1 MQANCFTVGK
11 GHRFKKQHFTCI
23 KTRRQQPIFFLSGCY
38 KWNRRWRSLLCKI
51 AFSLVERDK
60 GLIKVGL
67 RGKASLQM
75 LTRNHD
81 NLPCACGLS
90 HVQLSATPW
99 TVAHQAPLSMGSL
112 GKDTGVGCHFLL
124 YGVFLSQGLNLCLLH
139 WQADSLPL
147 SHQGSPLMEYHSAW
161 KKKEIL
167 SFVTIQT
174 KLNDMLSGM
183 GQNTEKQILYDL
195 TYMWNLQ
202 KSTHRSRM

>member
-99 TVAHQAPLSMGSL
+99 TVAHQAPLSMGFSRQEYWSSL
-112 GKDTGVGCHFLL
+112 PFPPPGNLPDPGIKLISPKSLTLVGRFFTTVCPRYHHLL
-124 YGVFLSQGLNLCLLH
+124 YF
-139 WQADSLPL
+139 
-147 SHQGSPLMEYHSAW
+147 
-161 KKKEIL
+161 
-167 SFVTIQT
+167 F
-174 KLNDMLSGM
+174 
-183 GQNTEKQILYDL
+183 
-195 TYMWNLQ
+195 
-202 KSTHRSRM
+202 